1 MELGEIDAM
10 LRDMQEKRDRADTL
24 LRRAET
30 DAQRCA
36 DMGTGGDDIVWR
48 YAAVLAEQV
57 EMARIAHGRVLAG
70 MNGVMRAIIET
81 APYQADDGRNRYD
94 EWMRAYFP
102 GVEEAAE

>member
-1 MELGEIDAM
+1 MELGEIDPM
-10 LRDMQEKRDRADTL
+10 LREMREKRDHADTML
-24 LRRAET
+24 KLAEA

-57 EMARIAHGRVLAG
+57 EMVRVAHSRVLAG
-70 MNGVMRAIIET
+70 IDRVMRAIIET
-81 APYQADDGRNRYD
+81 APYQADDGRDRYD
-94 EWMRAYFP
+94 EWMRTYFP